1 MDEIHRHHAR
11 PQGHKFSI
19 GLLDATGT
27 RVGVAIVGRPVAR
40 HLDDG
45 WTLEVTRPATD
56 GSPDA
61 CSALYTLPGEPTCCP
76 FRACGWAGGG
86 LSGWLWPWLGEQPLL
101 GSIRI
106 PISTSRFSFSR
117 TLVTLLGAISR
128 SIASQTARARSGA
141 SAAANAAMICR

>member
-1 MDEIHRHHAR
+1 MSSAQACAFVDEIHRHHAR

-61 CSALYTLPGEPTCCP
+61 CSALY
-76 FRACGWAGGG
+76 
-86 LSGWLWPWLGEQPLL
+86 
-101 GSIRI
+101 
-106 PISTSRFSFSR
+106 
-117 TLVTLLGAISR
+117 
-128 SIASQTARARSGA
+128 
-141 SAAANAAMICR
+141 SAAWRTDVLSVSCLRLGWRWPLRVAMAVAG